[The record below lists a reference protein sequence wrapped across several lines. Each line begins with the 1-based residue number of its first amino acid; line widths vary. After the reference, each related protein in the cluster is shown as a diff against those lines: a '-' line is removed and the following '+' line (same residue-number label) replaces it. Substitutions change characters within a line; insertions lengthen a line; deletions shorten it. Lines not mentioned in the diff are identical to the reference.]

1 VGETLCEAFENA
13 FRSDRQSPYGGI
25 LACNGTVDGELAARL
40 KDLFL
45 EVIIAPDYREDALNR
60 LSRRKNLRV
69 IRLAPGRDTGPSVKS
84 IWGGLLI
91 QEQDGSL
98 ERPDRW
104 TVVTARE
111 PGPGE
116 MEALDLDIASGFVQM
131 AAHLLY
137 IKTRML
143 LAGDK
148 EVTELELL
156 VSTLEQL
163 RRRDDFAAVQSVVP
177 ELAGPLERGMQIHT
191 RLPEPLP
198 ATGGPSYSH
207 RPGEL
212 LIALAPILLR
222 SAGRNNPRETIL
234 RAAPPP
240 LVYGVREKSRELLR
254 LLRENGSMRLGGLYS
269 LCAGRSEVV
278 ATFLSVLE
286 LCSAGSLFIIR
297 SEDDCEVSMVSPR
310 QEVRDGTD

>member
-1 VGETLCEAFENA
+1 M
-13 FRSDRQSPYGGI
+13 D
-25 LACNGTVDGELAARL
+25 ELTFHL
-40 KDLFL
+40 KGVVKSRD
-45 EVIIAPDYREDALNR
+45 EPEDF
-60 LSRRKNLRV
+60 
-69 IRLAPGRDTGPSVKS
+69 TGPLDL
-84 IWGGLLI
+84 ILMLLSKNKIEIRDI
-91 QEQDGSL
+91 QISLLLEQYL
-98 ERPDRW
+98 
-104 TVVTARE
+104 AFLAK
-111 PGPGE
+111 
-116 MEALDLDIASGFVQM
+116 MEELDLDIASGFVQM

-297 SEDDCEVSMVSPR
+297 SEDDFEVSIISPR
-310 QEVRDGTD
+310 QEVPDGSD